1 MTTEN
6 SPPQSLKDHLKHE
19 HNMSLFSGSIK
30 EIVYGGNDGIV
41 TTFAVIAGFTGA
53 YSSTNTT
60 LNLSM
65 LSVLL
70 FGLANLFAD
79 GAAMGLGSF
88 LSLRAEKSVYHDF
101 KEKERYEIEHN
112 PEMEK
117 AETQEILQSRGYSR
131 GDAKSLTEL
140 LAKNSGYWLSFM
152 MNDELELPNPEKES
166 AARNGLMTFLSFS
179 LFGFVPLIPYL
190 VLEEPTISF
199 AWSCGFA
206 FVALVI
212 LGIVSAYA
220 SGRNRRI
227 TILETVAVGTTAA
240 SVAFVVGLCFR

>member
-1 MTTEN
+1 
-6 SPPQSLKDHLKHE
+6 
-19 HNMSLFSGSIK
+19 MSLFSGSIK

-101 KEKERYEIEHN
+101 KETGAMKSNTIPKWKRRRLKKYCRAVAIQD
-112 PEMEK
+112 
-117 AETQEILQSRGYSR
+117 ETP
-131 GDAKSLTEL
+131 SL
-140 LAKNSGYWLSFM
+140 SPSY
-152 MNDELELPNPEKES
+152 
-166 AARNGLMTFLSFS
+166 
-179 LFGFVPLIPYL
+179 
-190 VLEEPTISF
+190 
-199 AWSCGFA
+199 
-206 FVALVI
+206 
-212 LGIVSAYA
+212 
-220 SGRNRRI
+220 
-227 TILETVAVGTTAA
+227 
-240 SVAFVVGLCFR
+240 

>member
-1 MTTEN
+1 
-6 SPPQSLKDHLKHE
+6 
-19 HNMSLFSGSIK
+19 MSLFSGSIK

-117 AETQEILQSRGYSR
+117 AET
-131 GDAKSLTEL
+131 
-140 LAKNSGYWLSFM
+140 
-152 MNDELELPNPEKES
+152 
-166 AARNGLMTFLSFS
+166 
-179 LFGFVPLIPYL
+179 
-190 VLEEPTISF
+190 
-199 AWSCGFA
+199 
-206 FVALVI
+206 
-212 LGIVSAYA
+212 
-220 SGRNRRI
+220 
-227 TILETVAVGTTAA
+227 
-240 SVAFVVGLCFR
+240 